1 MYVIGFSATASTQI
15 VGPILAIYLKDFLL
29 ASIPEVGL
37 AVSVFFLTSALSKL
51 PVGFSA
57 RGTRTTLGLIL
68 SLLICSICPSAYVL
82 AKDLAVFNTIRAI
95 HGFGAALF
103 GVTGLTLISSM
114 ALSGKRVEAIS
125 SFIASLAVGLMA
137 GPAIGTLSVAL
148 LGIKNTFFIAS
159 LPSLIGLA
167 MAYSLARN
175 TSLRVDYGSGRNL
188 ALSDLSMVL
197 SNRLFKG
204 SFLAYM
210 SFSFVFGVLL
220 AYAPI
225 HARENLGFSI
235 GHITSLFF
243 GYFLVITGVRF
254 MLGRLIEKLGEE
266 RMLSLGLLNTTLM
279 GALMYFVNA
288 PAVFTAAFVCLG
300 LSHGVVY
307 PTAAIVVART
317 VKPAELALAN
327 SIYLVAFDLG
337 TFFGPTL
344 TSVVATSYGIPSA
357 LALSGIFPG
366 LVAMIIRK
374 TRLTRSSSSRS
385 QENST

>member
-197 SNRLFKG
+197 SSRLFKG
-204 SFLAYM
+204 SFFAYM

-225 HARENLGFSI
+225 HARESFGFSS
-235 GHITSLFF
+235 GYITSLFF
-243 GYFLVITGVRF
+243 GYFLVTTGVRF

-279 GALMYFVNA
+279 GAFMYFINA
-288 PAVFTAAFVCLG
+288 PTVFTAAFVCLG

-307 PTAAIVVART
+307 PTAAIVVARA

-366 LVAMIIRK
+366 LVAMIVRQ
-374 TRLTRSSSSRS
+374 TRSLAD
-385 QENST
+385 T